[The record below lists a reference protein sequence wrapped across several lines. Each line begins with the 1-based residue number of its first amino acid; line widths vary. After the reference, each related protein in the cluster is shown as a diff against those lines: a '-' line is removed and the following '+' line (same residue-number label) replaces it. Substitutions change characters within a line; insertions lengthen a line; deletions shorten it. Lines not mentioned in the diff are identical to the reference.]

1 MNQASMSPPNCIRKR
16 KWKPGTVALREIR
29 RQQKSVKSMLPRAAF
44 ERLVREIMA
53 ETNSESVRLQRSA
66 LDALQQGAEDH
77 IVELLKRSQT
87 LALHAGRVTIT
98 NNDFVLANTPVDT

>member
-1 MNQASMSPPNCIRKR
+1 MKHTSMSPQNCIRKR
-16 KWKPGTVALREIR
+16 KWKAGTVALREIR
-29 RQQKSVKSMLPRAAF
+29 KQQRSVKPMLPRAAF

-53 ETNSESVRLQRSA
+53 ETNSGSVRLQRGA

-98 NNDFVLANTPVDT
+98 NDDFVLANTPVDA

>member
-1 MNQASMSPPNCIRKR
+1 MKHAPASPPNCTRKR

-29 RQQKSVKSMLPRAAF
+29 KQQKSVKSMLPRAAF
-44 ERLVREIMA
+44 ERLVREIVA
-53 ETNSESVRLQRSA
+53 ETTESVRLQRGA

-98 NNDFVLANTPVDT
+98 NDDFVLANTPVDA